1 MFGSN
6 TKYTQIYLAL
16 NSQVHFSDCSAEVLS
31 DTDQIKGRKEVSE
44 GDLKA
49 DWSMSQK
56 CWSEKLIWGWILE
69 VKGIKNEFNTMLK
82 SDIDLLKVSPIANPL
97 DNLSID
103 QYKTL

>member
-6 TKYTQIYLAL
+6 TKYTQIYFASS
-16 NSQVHFSDCSAEVLS
+16 SQVHLSEGSVEVLS
-31 DTDQIKGRKEVSE
+31 ETVQISGRKKVSE